1 MTCQLASSAERRPRS
16 NTAGPDFYQPW
27 PRTSAA
33 GSQLALTAPIK
44 PAPRSQRLLDYQ
56 LTEALSLR
64 AAMIRDRQ
72 AAMARRDMR
81 AVHEIEADI
90 RDVVMVAMMGR
101 GV

>member
-1 MTCQLASSAERRPRS
+1 MTCLPVFSAERKPRS
-16 NTAGPDFYQPW
+16 NTVGPDFFQPW
-27 PRTSAA
+27 PRTNA
-33 GSQLALTAPIK
+33 GVSQLVLTAPIK
-44 PAPRSQRLLDYQ
+44 PLPRSPALLDYQ